1 MRKQSRH
8 NLSGKLCNQGTYMKN
23 GLGRIPKNLS
33 LVHQKK
39 EKIHQPSPQL
49 VARNDQEE
57 KNVITSLRHVSEPV
71 KKTTQKGLP
80 AGWTRATFIIEEKM
94 NEKIKALA
102 YWERL
107 TVKEIMYEALRD
119 YLKGKQVKPIP
130 QKRIIIH
137 D

>member
-1 MRKQSRH
+1 
-8 NLSGKLCNQGTYMKN
+8 MKN
-23 GLGRIPKNLS
+23 GLGRIPKSLS
-33 LVHQKK
+33 VLNQKK
-39 EKIHQPSPQL
+39 EKAPQNIIHEVEQIHLEQKNSLSNSVSVGQP
-49 VARNDQEE
+49 
-57 KNVITSLRHVSEPV
+57 

-107 TVKEIMYEALRD
+107 TVKEIMYEALRE

-137 D
+137 N

>member
-1 MRKQSRH
+1 
-8 NLSGKLCNQGTYMKN
+8 MKN
-23 GLGRIPKNLS
+23 GLGRIPKSLS
-33 LVHQKK
+33 LLNQKK
-39 EKIHQPSPQL
+39 EKPSQNIINKVEQVDLDQKSSLSNGNGIGQP
-49 VARNDQEE
+49 
-57 KNVITSLRHVSEPV
+57 

-107 TVKEIMYEALRD
+107 TVKEIMYEALRE

-137 D
+137 N